1 MASYRLNL
9 NSSTSAV
16 KLGDYEYRT
25 EGRDE
30 SSLQK
35 VISSNPDF
43 ITSLPELQLTDSE
56 ILLVFREYPTTR
68 GNIDILII
76 TENAEIII
84 VETKLIRNPESTRT
98 VVAQAIDYVKAFSN
112 ETIDNF
118 LDKISKKKV
127 NKNTLLERIKKDE
140 RFMTLLAKNI
150 KVGDFRVLILGDEIH
165 PNVLGMIES
174 IQSAP
179 HLSFTIYL
187 VELNAAMYDEEN
199 IIITPKIVGNTL
211 EIERS
216 VIKIEILSGGD
227 HKIESE
233 IPSKESKGSK
243 LILTWEQ
250 FLDNVSNK
258 EFRNIIEDFRK
269 KWVSEIDDSI
279 NMGQVGFSDGLNYGN
294 KRIPIQI
301 VYNNRVAII
310 SEKMREAYNMPEK
323 LYQEYREDL
332 SKSPMVYDK
341 YVSGN
346 KVDVV
351 FDAIDAETFKL
362 ILDSSL
368 KFAIK
373 IKNIQ

>member
-1 MASYRLNL
+1 MPSYRLNL
-9 NSSTSAV
+9 SSSTSAV
-16 KLGDYEYRT
+16 KLEDYKYGT

-43 ITSLPELQLTDSE
+43 ITSLPELQLTESE
-56 ILLVFREYPTTR
+56 ILLIFREYPTAR

-84 VETKLIRNPESTRT
+84 VETKLIKNSESTRT
-98 VVAQAIDYVKAFSN
+98 VVAQAIDYVKAFSS
-112 ETIDNF
+112 ETLESF
-118 LDKISKKKV
+118 LEKISKKKL

-140 RFMTLLAKNI
+140 RFMALLAKNI
-150 KVGDFRVLILGDEIH
+150 KAGVFRVLILGDEIQ

-187 VELNAAMYDEEN
+187 VELNAAMFDEEN
-199 IIITPKIVGNTL
+199 IIITPKIVANTL

-216 VIKIEILSGGD
+216 VIKIEILSKGD
-227 HKIESE
+227 YKIESE

-250 FLDNVSNK
+250 FLDNISNK

-279 NMGQVGFSDGLNYGN
+279 NMGQVGFSAGLNYGN

-310 SEKMREAYNMPEK
+310 SEKMRESYNMPEK

-346 KVDVV
+346 KVDVG
-351 FDAIDAETFKL
+351 FDAIDTETFKL
-362 ILDSSL
+362 ILDASL
-368 KFAIK
+368 NFARK
-373 IKNIQ
+373 IQNIE